1 MYPNVDSPNPS
12 SVKLRL
18 SDDNWTANRTVSR
31 YVLRTWIVSRTTNQT
46 SNRTMADRYSIKDLM
61 ERYSRNSRDT
71 IYRWCQQAQIQ
82 LSQDERGLSYATLEQ
97 VNLLD
102 QVAEHVNDGR
112 ALKHFIPASSIT
124 VESPSD
130 KTSDTLSDSSSDSD
144 LDVRSKSDNVSDAE
158 MLWQLVGAIAS
169 NLQVRSPLQAYRDL
183 EEARQ
188 QQWKL
193 STAQVRQLI
202 GVRPH
207 GAELRRGSW
216 IFRRDGKIGAQ
227 SAWRVHKICENN
239 GDEDE

>member
-31 YVLRTWIVSRTTNQT
+31 YVLRTWIVNRTTNQT
-46 SNRTMADRYSIKDLM
+46 TNRTAMSEDRYSIKNLM
-61 ERYSRNSRDT
+61 ERYSRTSRDT

-97 VNLLD
+97 VQLLD
-102 QVAEHVNDGR
+102 QVASHVNDGK
-112 ALKHFIPASSIT
+112 ALKHFIPASFIT

-130 KTSDTLSDSSSDSD
+130 KTSDALSDSSSD
-144 LDVRSKSDNVSDAE
+144 LDVRSKSDNASDAE

-207 GAELRRGSW
+207 GQMFVRGSW
-216 IFRRDGKIGAQ
+216 IFQRDGKIGAQ
-227 SAWRVHKICENN
+227 GAWRVHK
-239 GDEDE
+239 DSDQL

>member
-1 MYPNVDSPNPS
+1 MYPNIDSPNPS

-18 SDDNWTANRTVSR
+18 SDDNWTANQ
-31 YVLRTWIVSRTTNQT
+31 TTNQT

-207 GAELRRGSW
+207 GQMFVRGGW
-216 IFRRDGKIGAQ
+216 IFQRDGKIGAQ
-227 SAWRVHKICENN
+227 GAWRVRK
-239 GDEDE
+239 DTDRLSDP